1 MPTPEEMAKIHTE
14 QENVSPKTKEDD
26 TDFKPDD
33 EIKKAISPDPVSEP
47 SDKGSLAPLRK
58 GILGKRISEGSHADI
73 HEINKLRENSAD
85 LVVKIDKTTEYSPPV
100 FNFLKMNFPR
110 EKISKILE
118 KTLGPQFKIS
128 PDMDFIKNG
137 VAEYLLMKKYFAV
150 NDKKEAQKN
159 DDDESIKIRKELIS
173 DLQNKDSAFHKE
185 MLSILGD
192 EKLTETSARVLDQQ
206 LNENF
211 LPKEQ
216 VVVGHPPEVTQAQ
229 AKEYAAKQKK
239 LPFTYYILQE
249 RIKGADIVP
258 LSELNDKQLTAH
270 PELLKKLLAFAMLTK
285 KMYWDTGKL
294 IDTRPEEV
302 GKHPF
307 EWFQQTANILADKSD
322 QKLFFVDTRWLW
334 DKKSRLGAKG
344 INIVDQLGVRSVNRA
359 IKKYATLLSRLN
371 ENQ

>member
-1 MPTPEEMAKIHTE
+1 MPSPEEMTKIHTE
-14 QENVSPKTKEDD
+14 RENIIPEIKEGDA
-26 TDFKPDD
+26 DFKPDD
-33 EIKKAISPDPVSEP
+33 EITNVISPDPVSEP

-58 GILGKRISEGSHADI
+58 GILGERISEGSHADI
-73 HEINKLRENSAD
+73 HEINKPREDSAD
-85 LVVKIDKTTEYSPPV
+85 LVVKIGKTTKYSPPL
-100 FNFLKMNFPR
+100 FNFLKMTFPR
-110 EKISKILE
+110 EKVSKIFE

-137 VAEYLLMKKYFAV
+137 VAEYLLMKKYFAGD
-150 NDKKEAQKN
+150 NQKEAQKS
-159 DDDESIKIRKELIS
+159 DDDESVKIRKELIS
-173 DLQNKDSAFHKE
+173 DLQNKDSAFHQE

-192 EKLTETSARVLDQQ
+192 EKLTETSARVLDHE

-216 VVVGHPPEVTQAQ
+216 VVVGHPPEVTQKQ
-229 AKEYAAKQKK
+229 AEEYAAKQKK
-239 LPFTYYILQE
+239 LPFTYYIFQE
-249 RIKGADIVP
+249 RVKGVDIVP
-258 LSELNDKQLTAH
+258 LLELNDEQLTSH

-307 EWFQQTANILADKSD
+307 EWFQQTANILADKND

-334 DKKSRLGAKG
+334 DKESRLGAKG

-371 ENQ
+371 GNQ